1 MTNKNSSFTKI
12 KVIKKYYKGREKDF
26 FFREQGIILKINA
39 TPIPQKKNFPENVAN
54 VYTL

>member
-39 TPIPQKKNFPENVAN
+39 TPIP
-54 VYTL
+54 